1 VIQATGG
8 DPLPPHY
15 YRDNF
20 LRICDTVESRYGDLL
35 AAAERELLDTY
46 RALEFEA
53 QCLYVRLVSRVGPW
67 FRESRLNYPEL
78 SDPGAA
84 LDGLLEAGLALQAQ
98 ELEAQELGGLFTRP
112 ELQAAFGGLV
122 ALPGRADKAALVEAI
137 GSLELAPGQLLAVA
151 APLEPARIVAPLGV
165 GEVELLQLLFF
176 GNRRQ
181 SLTEFVLSDLG
192 IARYWPYQLDREQR
206 LFPDRAA
213 LEEYLACA
221 GWSDAWWEARES
233 GEAAVL
239 VAVADGMLANPVR
252 YRSSERRW
260 HRLCNEVARD
270 LERLGEA
277 DRALA
282 LYRRSGRHPARER
295 SARVLEGRAD
305 WAGSAALC
313 DEILAGPW
321 CEEEEEAALRILAR
335 VRRRLGGSPPPRRR
349 DRFET
354 MELALPKGAG
364 PVELQVAAALAD
376 RWRQVHYVENQ
387 LMNALFGL
395 AFWEQVFAPVP
406 GAFHNPYQSAPAD
419 MYEDFRGPRRGLLE
433 QRLARLRQVDLRAE
447 LLAAF
452 DRYRGYQ
459 CRWVDWRH
467 VGRALVDEALAVIPA
482 AHLLPVWERMLFD
495 TRENR
500 RGFPDL
506 LALGDSAG
514 DYCLI
519 EVKAPGDALQESQ
532 KRWLRFF
539 GRRDIPAAVVRVE
552 WRDD

>member
-1 VIQATGG
+1 MIQATGG
-8 DPLPPHY
+8 NPLPPHY

-20 LRICDTVESRYGDLL
+20 RRICDTVERRYGDLL
-35 AAAERELLDTY
+35 AAPERDLLDGFRELP
-46 RALEFEA
+46 FEA

-78 SDPGAA
+78 SDLRVA
-84 LDGLLEAGLALQAQ
+84 LDALLEAGLALQAQ
-98 ELEAQELGGLFTRP
+98 ELDAQELGGLFTRP
-112 ELQAAFGGLV
+112 ELEAAFGPAV
-122 ALPGRADKAALVEAI
+122 SLPGRADKAGLVAAIEALD
-137 GSLELAPGQLLAVA
+137 LEPGQLLEMAGA
-151 APLEPARIVAPLGV
+151 LEPERIVAPLGTE
-165 GEVELLQLLFF
+165 EVQLLQLLFF

-221 GWSDAWWEARES
+221 AWSDAWWEMRET
-233 GEAAVL
+233 GDAAAL
-239 VAVADGMLANPVR
+239 TALADGMLASPVR
-252 YRSSERRW
+252 YPSSERRW

-270 LERLGEA
+270 LERQGDG

-282 LYRRSGRHPARER
+282 LYRRSRRHPARER

-305 WAGSAALC
+305 WAGAAALC

-321 CEEEEEAALRILAR
+321 CEEEEEAAGRIPAR
-335 VRRRLGGSPPPRRR
+335 VRRRLGGSPLPRRR

-354 MELALPKGAG
+354 IEMALPKGTG
-364 PVELQVAAALAD
+364 PVELQAAAGLAD
-376 RWRQVHYVENQ
+376 RWREVHYVENQ

-395 AFWEQVFAPVP
+395 AFWEQIFAPVP

-419 MYEDFRGPRRGLLE
+419 MYEDFRGPRRAALAR
-433 QRLARLRQVDLRAE
+433 RLARLGQVDLRAE
-447 LLAAF
+447 LLGAF
-452 DRYRGYQ
+452 DRCQGYQ
-459 CRWVDWRH
+459 CRWIDWRYI
-467 VGRALVDEALAVIPA
+467 GRALVDAALAAVPA

-506 LALGDSAG
+506 LALGHGPG

-539 GRRDIPAAVVRVE
+539 GRHGIPAAVARVE